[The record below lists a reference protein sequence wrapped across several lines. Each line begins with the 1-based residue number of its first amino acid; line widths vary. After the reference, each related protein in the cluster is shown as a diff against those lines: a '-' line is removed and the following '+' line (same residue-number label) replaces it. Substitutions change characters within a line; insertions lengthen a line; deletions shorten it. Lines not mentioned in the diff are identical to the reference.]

1 MHDLI
6 AVVQLAAALSA
17 STASISPRHPHLTRL
32 RASRCPLLAEASGS
46 FASVVIACGDSFD
59 ERLAWLCS
67 LQGVGGSPLLRVEEI
82 GPADAPSYVRIA
94 GAGTSLVLTRDGP
107 AAPLVLRLPS
117 LVPQPDTAEMPIGC
131 RAQPMAL
138 DQCDFVDRALPPPL
152 APLESLFDAAAPS
165 EVIISRAS
173 GESSQWGVGRAGML
187 YRDLVPSRAG
197 GALIASHIRIPGGG
211 PVPDYVHFHRVHF
224 QLIVCLA
231 GWVEVVYEGQ
241 GHPFML
247 RRGDFVTQ
255 PPMIRH
261 RVLSSSEGLEV
272 LEVGAPATHATLA
285 DHEHLLPMTS
295 PSAADDVDGATLADA
310 TANQLPNTTL
320 YGGQRF
326 VHSIYEEAMRAPA
339 TRFEDGVAWRES
351 CVRAATKGLVRVE
364 RGAALSIGKGAVLGA
379 EGAAGRAQDGAV
391 LEGFAPPPDGSLAR
405 GGSGLAHDDAHL
417 TIAFVTQG
425 GATLACLGD
434 SNEIRLDRLERA
446 DCATLPA
453 GRPARWLKPT
463 ADFEVITVAF
473 LKSEA
478 AREAAARAAALEEVM
493 QTWTSGDEKP

>member
-117 LVPQPDTAEMPIGC
+117 
-131 RAQPMAL
+131 
-138 DQCDFVDRALPPPL
+138 
-152 APLESLFDAAAPS
+152 

-241 GHPFML
+241 GRPFML
-247 RRGDFVTQ
+247 RRGDFVTH

-364 RGAALSIGKGAVLGA
+364 RGAALSIGEGAVLGA

>member
-1 MHDLI
+1 MN
-6 AVVQLAAALSA
+6 VVFLFAACGALSA
-17 STASISPRHPHLTRL
+17 SAASISPRHPHPTRL
-32 RASRCPLLAEASGS
+32 RASRCPLLAESSGS
-46 FASVVIACGDSFD
+46 FASVVVACGDSFD

-67 LQGVGGSPLLRVEEI
+67 LQGVDGSPLLRVEEI

-94 GAGTSLVLTRDGP
+94 GAGTSMILTRDGP

-117 LVPQPDTAEMPIGC
+117 LVPHPDTAEMPIGC

-138 DQCDFVDRALPPPL
+138 DPCDFVDRALPPPL

-173 GESSQWGVGRAGML
+173 GEGAQWGVGRAGML

-211 PVPDYVHFHRVHF
+211 PVPDYVHFHRVQF

-241 GHPFML
+241 GHPFVL

-272 LEVGAPATHATLA
+272 LEIGAPATHATLA
-285 DHEHLLPMTS
+285 DHEHLLPSTS
-295 PSAADDVDGATLADA
+295 LTAADDGATLADA
-310 TANQLPNTTL
+310 TANRLPNTTL
-320 YGGQRF
+320 FGGQRF

-339 TRFEDGVAWRES
+339 ARVEDGIAWRES
-351 CVRAATKGLVRVE
+351 SVLAATEGLVHVAH
-364 RGAALSIGKGAVLGA
+364 GAALSMGEGAVLGT
-379 EGAAGRAQDGAV
+379 EGAAEGAQDGAV
-391 LEGFAPPPDGSLAR
+391 QLEGFAPPPDGSLAR
-405 GGSGLAHDDAHL
+405 GGTGLAHDDAHL
-417 TIAFVTQG
+417 TIAFVTRG
-425 GATLACLGD
+425 SATLACLERD
-434 SNEIRLDRLERA
+434 SNEMRLDHLERA

-493 QTWTSGDEKP
+493 QMDLYEQQP